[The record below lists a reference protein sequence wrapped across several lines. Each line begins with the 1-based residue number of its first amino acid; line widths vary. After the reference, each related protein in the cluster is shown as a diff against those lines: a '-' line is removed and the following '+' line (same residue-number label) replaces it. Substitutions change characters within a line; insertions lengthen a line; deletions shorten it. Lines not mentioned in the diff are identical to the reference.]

1 VEKYKKHIADNP
13 DVEMIHVSLDN
24 SEDPAEEW
32 AAKESFPWPT
42 ILPDKVDRSEM
53 RDYKT
58 TTGVPEYHLVD
69 ADGETIV
76 KGSAGSAAAFAKIEE
91 LTGK

>member
-13 DVEMIHVSLDN
+13 DVEMVHVSLDK

-32 AAKESFPWPT
+32 AAKEGFPWPT

-58 TTGVPEYHLVD
+58 TGFVPEYHLID
-69 ADGETIV
+69 ADGKTV
-76 KGSAGSAAAFAKIEE
+76 VAGASNSAGAFAKIAEMAD
-91 LTGK
+91 K